1 MIKTVWFSV
10 LCAENKFTEMFTD
23 DPLNWLKW
31 IIVLAVF
38 VGSFFIAFKAEKL
51 LAPVLESRER
61 KKQTA
66 IERGNI
72 IEAKLISRS
81 IRNRG
86 EDGANEWYGKYE
98 YTIGGRTKIYHATF
112 YHISPPHVL
121 RLYYV
126 KDPKR
131 LFSMEEYRYELGKGL
146 LLIPI
151 RFLPF
156 ILGGLAVFL
165 LGAELGEKYL

>member
-1 MIKTVWFSV
+1 MTKPWLSV
-10 LCAENKFTEMFTD
+10 IRGINKFTETFTD
-23 DPLNWLKW
+23 DPVNWVKW
-31 IIVLAVF
+31 VIVLIV
-38 VGSFFIAFKAEKL
+38 FIAGFFVAFKVEKL
-51 LAPVLESRER
+51 FEPILESRER

-66 IERGNI
+66 LERGNV
-72 IEAKLISRS
+72 IEAKLLTSSRRS
-81 IRNRG
+81 CRKEG
-86 EDGANEWYGKYE
+86 VDEWWGKYE
-98 YTIGGRTKIYHATF
+98 YTVGGRTKIYHATF

-126 KDPKR
+126 NNPQK

-165 LGAELGEKYL
+165 LGAEMGGG

>member
-1 MIKTVWFSV
+1 MIETVWISM
-10 LCAENKFTEMFTD
+10 LRAENKFTEMFTD
-23 DPLNWLKW
+23 DPVNWVKW
-31 IIVLAVF
+31 IVVLAVF
-38 VGSFFIAFKAEKL
+38 IAGFFVAFKAEKL
-51 LAPVLESRER
+51 FEPILESRER
-61 KKQTA
+61 KRQTA
-66 IERGNI
+66 LERGNV

-81 IRNRG
+81 LRNHG
-86 EDGANEWYGKYE
+86 EKGAREWYGKYE
-98 YTIGGRTKIYHATF
+98 YTVGGKTKIYHATF

-126 KDPKR
+126 DNPKR

-146 LLIPI
+146 LLVPV

-165 LGAELGEKYL
+165 LGAELGEKYF